1 MEQLDLPPLTGVLTS
16 LIQADLRGMPLGP
29 TLRAQSGQCISERF
43 VRAERAAMQAPVKL
57 LVPLLLCIFPC
68 TFIVIAVPIAA
79 RLMGQGG
86 S

>member
-1 MEQLDLPPLTGVLTS
+1 MGLTAATAFAPATVGNVGVGFD
-16 LIQADLRGMPLGP
+16 ILGHAFGP
-29 TLRAQSGQCISERF
+29 IGDR

-79 RLMGQGG
+79 RFIAPGG
-86 S
+86 P